1 MRNIIDSSLFW
12 FGLAGLLVLGIGI
25 GLTAWQWD
33 WLHGNDPATTSSTT
47 LRNMGLLIAGG
58 LAAVFAIWRGWVAER
73 QSQTAQRQA
82 EIADQNLLNDR
93 YQRAAEMLG
102 SANHSVRLGGIYSLQ
117 QLGEDY
123 PERYHVRVMR
133 LFCGFV
139 RHPTLSED
147 TKLKPR

>member
-25 GLTAWQWD
+25 GLTAWQWIGYTETIPQ
-33 WLHGNDPATTSSTT
+33 LLPAQHCETWA
-47 LRNMGLLIAGG
+47 LLIAGG

-123 PERYHVRVMR
+123 PSDTM
-133 LFCGFV
+133 
-139 RHPTLSED
+139 SE
-147 TKLKPR
+147 